1 MGAELARRALGKAAQ
16 HGDDLSLHVQPGI
29 VVEPARRLIQ
39 AEADEN
45 DLAPQIL
52 GRLVG
57 ARLDQNVAAVDESL
71 AADGEFSRSIA
82 EPALMKGHLLI
93 PDRKRPRLKS
103 SH

>member
-57 ARLDQNVAAVDESL
+57 ARPDKNVAAVDESL
-71 AADGEFSRSIA
+71 PAADEVVRSIA
-82 EPALMKGHLLI
+82 APAPLKGHLLI
-93 PDRKRPRLKS
+93 PTSVRCPDRES
-103 SH
+103 